1 MKAFPRELALFAF
14 FILASGF
21 VLRPLPFHLADQIP
35 AGSDPP
41 HHLYILNW
49 LLNHGLSADR
59 FEGRMFHPAHNA
71 VLRSDLSM
79 GTVVL
84 MAPLTAIVD
93 EPLIRFN
100 LATWL
105 ALAFSGWAF
114 CLLARSWTQS
124 TMAGVFAGVTAV
136 LGSHQSLHYV
146 HLNLLSVGWLPIF
159 LLALDRLLAQT
170 PPPSRSGHLGEPAHF
185 RHGEEAIEKQPSA
198 PAWPWATKQSPEA
211 REIASGLPERWAP
224 RNDDRGF
231 LSNVTDLG
239 PSMTRND
246 RKGLFSALGGVSFA
260 LVASSSGYYGVAAC
274 VIAFVFFFRSPSKNA
289 LKWGALAAV
298 VAVILLSPYL
308 VAYAR
313 LHGEES
319 LVRTSRELA
328 KGSWRLTDLG
338 SRTLLHRTWNPSLG
352 EPLFPGLSVLGLTVV
367 ALWRGSKRERTL
379 GLTALLLF
387 WLGLGEPGGLYR
399 VLALVPPFSSMRHP
413 VTLTAV
419 GLMLLSV
426 LAASGVARLEKS
438 RPSFGWLLLVIGT
451 LETFAPRNDFFQ
463 VSPGVPP
470 VYEAL
475 LKLPPGP
482 VLDVPPYEAS
492 PLIWAARRGF
502 ETVNG
507 GGAFIPAITTRI
519 ETTTQNHWLTD
530 TYQPIDESKAAG
542 ILLNETAM
550 RYLIL
555 PGGRRGGLDPL
566 IQRFKGSQCFREL
579 GEYQSDLLFE
589 AIREASCPAW
599 AGARTSPSLR

>member
-1 MKAFPRELALFAF
+1 MKPFTRELALFAF
-14 FILASGF
+14 FVVASGF

-41 HHLYILNW
+41 HHVYILNW

-59 FEGRMFHPAHNA
+59 FEGRMFHPARNA

-84 MAPLTAIVD
+84 LAPLSPFVD

-105 ALAFSGWAF
+105 SLAFSGWAF

-124 TMAGVFAGVTAV
+124 TPAGIFAGVTAV

-159 LLALDRLLAQT
+159 VLALDRLLTTSLTAYAV
-170 PPPSRSGHLGEPAHF
+170 LA
-185 RHGEEAIEKQPSA
+185 
-198 PAWPWATKQSPEA
+198 
-211 REIASGLPERWAP
+211 
-224 RNDDRGF
+224 
-231 LSNVTDLG
+231 
-239 PSMTRND
+239 
-246 RKGLFSALGGVSFA
+246 GVSFA

-274 VIAFVFFFRSPSKNA
+274 VIAAVFFLRSPSKNGI
-289 LKWGALAAV
+289 KWGALAAM
-298 VAVILLSPYL
+298 VAAVLLSPYL
-308 VAYAR
+308 IAYAG
-313 LHGEES
+313 LHAEES
-319 LVRTSRELA
+319 LDRTSRELA
-328 KGSWRLTDLG
+328 KGSWTLADLG
-338 SRTLLHRTWNPSLG
+338 SRTLLHRIWNPSRG
-352 EPLFPGLSVLGLTVV
+352 EPLFPGLAVFGLAIL

-379 GLTALLLF
+379 SLAALLLF
-387 WLGLGEPGGLYR
+387 WLGLGEPGALYR
-399 VLALVPPFSSMRHP
+399 VLALLPPFSSMRHP

-426 LAASGVARLEKS
+426 LAASGLARAEKS
-438 RPSFGWLLLVIGT
+438 RPWLARLLLAIGI
-451 LETFAPRNDFFQ
+451 LETLPARNAFFP
-463 VSPGVPP
+463 VAPGVPP

-482 VLDVPPYEAS
+482 VLEVPPYEAS

-507 GGAFIPAITTRI
+507 GGAFIPALTTRI

-530 TYQPIDESKAAG
+530 SYQPIDESKAAR

-566 IQRFKGSQCFREL
+566 IQRFKESRCFSRL
-579 GEYQSDLLFE
+579 GNYQSDLLFE
-589 AIREASCPAW
+589 AIRDESCPAW
-599 AGARTSPSLR
+599 AGARPQS

>member
-1 MKAFPRELALFAF
+1 MKAFLREVTLFAF
-14 FILASGF
+14 FLLAAGF
-21 VLRPLPFHLADQIP
+21 ALRPLPFHLADSIP

-49 LLNHGLSADR
+49 LLDHGLSSDR
-59 FEGRMFHPAHNA
+59 FEGRMFHPARNA

-84 MAPLTAIVD
+84 LAPLAGLID

-105 ALAFSGWAF
+105 SLAFSGWAF

-124 TMAGVFAGVTAV
+124 TLAGIFAGVTAA

-159 LLALDRLLAQT
+159 VLALDRLLT
-170 PPPSRSGHLGEPAHF
+170 
-185 RHGEEAIEKQPSA
+185 
-198 PAWPWATKQSPEA
+198 
-211 REIASGLPERWAP
+211 ASSTAYSVLA
-224 RNDDRGF
+224 
-231 LSNVTDLG
+231 
-239 PSMTRND
+239 
-246 RKGLFSALGGVSFA
+246 GVSFA

-274 VIAFVFFFRSPSKNA
+274 VIAAVFFLRSPSRNGLKGGVFAA
-289 LKWGALAAV
+289 LIALM
-298 VAVILLSPYL
+298 LLLPYL
-308 VAYAR
+308 IAYAG
-313 LHGEES
+313 LHAEEN

-328 KGSWRLTDLG
+328 KGSWTLADLG
-338 SRTLLHRTWNPSLG
+338 SRTLLHRIWNPSLG
-352 EPLFPGLSVLGLTVV
+352 EPLFPGLAVFGLAIL

-379 GLTALLLF
+379 GLAALLLF

-399 VLALVPPFSSMRHP
+399 VVALVPPFSSMRHP

-426 LAASGVARLEKS
+426 LAAQGLSRLEKPKPFLS
-438 RPSFGWLLLVIGT
+438 WLLLGIGM
-451 LETFAPRNDFFQ
+451 LETLAPANDFFQ
-463 VSPGVPP
+463 VAPGVPP

-507 GGAFIPAITTRI
+507 GGAFIPALTTRI

-530 TYQPIDESKAAG
+530 SYQPIDESKAAA

-566 IQRFKGSQCFREL
+566 IQRFKGSRCFREL
-579 GEYQSDLLFE
+579 GDYQSDLLFE
-589 AIREASCPAW
+589 AIRDISCPAW
-599 AGARTSPSLR
+599 AGARP